1 MIHLLLGSIAWLIC
15 IAAML
20 ILQELL
26 LVILIRI
33 FDCLGLSR
41 IVLVLHLIFRELLLK
56 DKSKGFRP
64 TVN

>member
-26 LVILIRI
+26 LAILLGI
-33 FDCLGLSR
+33 FDCLGLSH
-41 IVLVLHLIFRELLLK
+41 IVLVLHLVFRQLLLK